1 MKFRKEIIIFSLIT
15 IFILMSAVSAEEN
28 ITVDDGTDSTS
39 DYVEFDSGQG
49 YNENNISENP
59 ILDDEVMDDDENISE
74 EDIGLDIHHGS
85 WDMQDASAGYEFN
98 GVAYDKSSSIRDMA
112 IHKSSSCSHYS
123 RGDDAEVRDNENSID
138 GMLSKFQSSDA
149 IGVEALNDII
159 NDIHAEDLF
168 AETYS
173 SYRQYFDYLKS
184 DSLEKLIEENKIGD
198 VFNSNSHIVDF
209 MKINQLKY
217 DLINFMDSG
226 VKYVGSYI
234 NLIDVNAFLDIFDKI
249 MNSPSTHNVMTN
261 IPSSNYNPMLRN
273 HKYDSNYSDYS
284 IYQDVDLIINSH
296 DLNDEME
303 LFIGSDDSNI
313 SDMLIIRDNITLMNQ
328 TSDLNTM
335 HDVFINSFDMES
347 DLQLSDDVGSWRDAQ
362 DNSDKTLVIQSFKFG
377 QQINCL
383 SSNISENI
391 QPTFYHMIGCE
402 CTNTSFTK
410 QYKSYENL
418 PKVSEFDTIT
428 SAEQEDNHDYVLFKK
443 HNVIS
448 PFIVENTSIFVLF
461 GVIEIKIP

>member
-39 DYVEFDSGQG
+39 DNIELDSGQG

-59 ILDDEVMDDDENISE
+59 ILDDDVMDDDANISE
-74 EDIGLDIHHGS
+74 EDIEQDTGS
-85 WDMQDASAGYEFN
+85 WDKQDASAGYEFN

-112 IHKSSSCSHYS
+112 T
-123 RGDDAEVRDNENSID
+123 
-138 GMLSKFQSSDA
+138 DA

-226 VKYVGSYI
+226 VKYVDSYI

-335 HDVFINSFDMES
+335 PDVCINSFDMES

>member
-1 MKFRKEIIIFSLIT
+1 M
-15 IFILMSAVSAEEN
+15 LMSAVSAEEN

-39 DYVEFDSGQG
+39 DYVELDSNQG

-59 ILDDEVMDDDENISE
+59 ILDDDEVMDDDENISE

-85 WDMQDASAGYEFN
+85 WDKQDASAGYEFN
-98 GVAYDKSSSIRDMA
+98 GVAYGKSSSIKDIA
-112 IHKSSSCSHYS
+112 IHKSSSCPHYS
-123 RGDDAEVRDNENSID
+123 KGDDADVRDNENSID
-138 GMLSKFQSSDA
+138 GMLSNFQSPDA
-149 IGVEALNDII
+149 MSVEALMN
-159 NDIHAEDLF
+159 IHAEDLF
-168 AETYS
+168 AQTYS
-173 SYRQYFDYLKS
+173 SYRQYFDYLKY

-198 VFNSNSHIVDF
+198 VFNSNGHIVDF

-226 VKYVGSYI
+226 VKYVDFYI

-249 MNSPSTHNVMTN
+249 MNSPSTHNVMTT

-284 IYQDVDLIINSH
+284 FYQDVDLIINSH

-303 LFIGSDDSNI
+303 LSIESDSNI
-313 SDMLIIRDNITLMNQ
+313 SDMLIIQDNMTLINQ
-328 TSDLNTM
+328 TFDLNTIL
-335 HDVFINSFDMES
+335 DVCINSFDMES
-347 DLQLSDDVGSWRDAQ
+347 DLQLSDEVGCWRDAQ
-362 DNSDKTLVIQSFKFG
+362 DNSDKTLEIQSFKFD

>member
-39 DYVEFDSGQG
+39 DYIELESGQG
-49 YNENNISENP
+49 YSENNISENP
-59 ILDDEVMDDDENISE
+59 ILDDENISE
-74 EDIGLDIHHGS
+74 EDIEQDTGSLDEH
-85 WDMQDASAGYEFN
+85 DASMDYEFN

-138 GMLSKFQSSDA
+138 GMLSKFQSPDA

-159 NDIHAEDLF
+159 NDIHTEDLF

-226 VKYVGSYI
+226 VKYVDFYI

-273 HKYDSNYSDYS
+273 NKYDSNYSDYS
-284 IYQDVDLIINSH
+284 FYQDVDLIINSH

-303 LFIGSDDSNI
+303 LSIESDSNI
-313 SDMLIIRDNITLMNQ
+313 SDMLIIQDNMTLMNQ

-335 HDVFINSFDMES
+335 SDVCINSFDMES

>member
-1 MKFRKEIIIFSLIT
+1 MKFRKELIIFSLVIL
-15 IFILMSAVSAEEN
+15 FMLMSAVSAEEN

-39 DYVEFDSGQG
+39 DYVELDSNQG

-59 ILDDEVMDDDENISE
+59 ILDDDEVMDDDENISE

-85 WDMQDASAGYEFN
+85 WDKQDASAGYEFN
-98 GVAYDKSSSIRDMA
+98 GVAYGKSSSIKDIA
-112 IHKSSSCSHYS
+112 IHKSSSCPHYS
-123 RGDDAEVRDNENSID
+123 KGDDADVRDNENSID
-138 GMLSKFQSSDA
+138 GMLSNFQSPDA
-149 IGVEALNDII
+149 MSVEALMN
-159 NDIHAEDLF
+159 IHAEDLF
-168 AETYS
+168 AQTYS
-173 SYRQYFDYLKS
+173 SYRQYFDYLKY

-198 VFNSNSHIVDF
+198 VFNSNGHIVDF

-226 VKYVGSYI
+226 VKYVDFYI

-249 MNSPSTHNVMTN
+249 MNSPSTHNVMTT

-284 IYQDVDLIINSH
+284 FYQDVDLIINSH

-303 LFIGSDDSNI
+303 LSIESDSNI
-313 SDMLIIRDNITLMNQ
+313 SDMLIIQDNMTLINQ
-328 TSDLNTM
+328 TFDLNTIL
-335 HDVFINSFDMES
+335 DVCINSFDMES
-347 DLQLSDDVGSWRDAQ
+347 DLQLSDEVGCWRDAQ
-362 DNSDKTLVIQSFKFG
+362 DNSDKTLEIQSFKFD

>member
-39 DYVEFDSGQG
+39 DNIELDSGQG

-59 ILDDEVMDDDENISE
+59 ILDDDVMDDDANISE
-74 EDIGLDIHHGS
+74 EDIEQDTGS
-85 WDMQDASAGYEFN
+85 WDKQDASAGYEFN

-159 NDIHAEDLF
+159 NDIHTEDLF

-209 MKINQLKY
+209 QLKY

-226 VKYVGSYI
+226 VKYVDSYI

-335 HDVFINSFDMES
+335 H
-347 DLQLSDDVGSWRDAQ
+347 DVGSWRDAQ

>member
-1 MKFRKEIIIFSLIT
+1 MKFRKELIIFSLVIL
-15 IFILMSAVSAEEN
+15 FMLMSAVSAEEN

-39 DYVEFDSGQG
+39 DYVELDSNQG

-59 ILDDEVMDDDENISE
+59 ILDDDEVMDDDENISE

-85 WDMQDASAGYEFN
+85 WDKQDASAGYEFN
-98 GVAYDKSSSIRDMA
+98 GVAYDKSSSIKDIA
-112 IHKSSSCSHYS
+112 IHKSSSCPHYS
-123 RGDDAEVRDNENSID
+123 KGDDADVRDNENSID
-138 GMLSKFQSSDA
+138 GMLSNFQSPDA
-149 IGVEALNDII
+149 MSVEALMN
-159 NDIHAEDLF
+159 IHAEDLF
-168 AETYS
+168 AQTYS
-173 SYRQYFDYLKS
+173 SYRQYFDYLKY

-198 VFNSNSHIVDF
+198 VFNSNGHIVDF
-209 MKINQLKY
+209 MKINQLKS

-226 VKYVGSYI
+226 VKYVDFYI

-249 MNSPSTHNVMTN
+249 MNSPSTHNVMTT

-284 IYQDVDLIINSH
+284 FYQDVDLIINSH

-303 LFIGSDDSNI
+303 LFIESDGNI
-313 SDMLIIRDNITLMNQ
+313 SDIMIIQDNMTLMNQ
-328 TSDLNTM
+328 TFDLNTM
-335 HDVFINSFDMES
+335 PDVCINSFDMES
-347 DLQLSDDVGSWRDAQ
+347 DLQLSDDVGCWRDAQ
-362 DNSDKTLVIQSFKFG
+362 DNSDKTLVIQSFKFD
-377 QQINCL
+377 QPINCL